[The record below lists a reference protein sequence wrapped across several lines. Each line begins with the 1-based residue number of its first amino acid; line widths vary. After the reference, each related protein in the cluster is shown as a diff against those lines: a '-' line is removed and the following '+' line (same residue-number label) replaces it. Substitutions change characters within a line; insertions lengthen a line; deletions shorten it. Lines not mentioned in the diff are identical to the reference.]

1 MTVTKGEPIVKKIFD
16 EFVVFALSFA
26 VFIVGAKLLFDD
38 FNIAEIQIML
48 IFLLA
53 FANIAARNWLV
64 RLKQIKNIR
73 NREFDLIRRLIF
85 ICFIGVYFFIYKR
98 LA

>member
-1 MTVTKGEPIVKKIFD
+1 MTVIKGELIVKKIFD

-26 VFIVGAKLLFDD
+26 VFVVGAKLLVDD
-38 FNIAEIQIML
+38 FNIGKIQITL

-53 FANIAARNWLV
+53 FANIATRSWLI
-64 RLKQIKNIR
+64 RLKQVKNIR
-73 NREFDLIRRLIF
+73 NREFELISRLIF